1 MNLTLYKD
9 FRFVRG
15 MFISEVSEKSYKIS
29 IPKGDR
35 FYSYMKKHFI
45 NEKVEG
51 LTKEMIDEIIIE
63 DPDKTFFDEATF
75 TLNTDMLAALGNTV
89 YAFGITIKRLKLNE
103 INVSRKAYQDGK
115 WILTLF
121 ELEIPYQTDIDIKE
135 LKD

>member
-15 MFISEVSEKSYKIS
+15 MFLSEVSEKSYKIS

-35 FYSYMKKHFI
+35 FYRYMKKHFI
-45 NEKVEG
+45 YEKVVG

-63 DPDKTFFDEATF
+63 GPDKTFYDETTF
-75 TLNTDMLAALGNTV
+75 TLNTDILATLGNTV

-115 WILTLF
+115 WN
-121 ELEIPYQTDIDIKE
+121 
-135 LKD
+135 